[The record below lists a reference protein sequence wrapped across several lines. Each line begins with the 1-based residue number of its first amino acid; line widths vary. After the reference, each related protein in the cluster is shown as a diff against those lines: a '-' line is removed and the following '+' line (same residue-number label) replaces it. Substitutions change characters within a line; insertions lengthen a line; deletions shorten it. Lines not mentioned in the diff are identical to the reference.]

1 MVIAVNRLTFGNAPF
16 DRPRPHPMLRPLS
29 RLPSRPLSSIVP
41 LIIACALFMENL
53 DATVIATALPDIARS
68 LGEDPLR
75 LSLAMTSYMLALAVF
90 LPVSGWAAD
99 RFGARTVF
107 ATAIAVFTVGSVLC
121 GLSNGLLELVAA
133 RTVQGIGGA
142 MMVPVGRLI
151 LLRTVPKDQLV
162 TAMARMT
169 LPALIGPAL
178 GPLVGGAITTYASWR
193 WIFLINVPIG
203 LLGIALVLGLIPNLK
218 DEQRDPFDA
227 RGFLLSAVALAAFM
241 FGFEN
246 IGRDLLPP
254 VAVAALLAVALG
266 MTLLYLR
273 HARRVARPVLDPSL
287 FRLATY
293 RASVV
298 GGTLFRIGIGAVPF
312 LMPVM
317 LQIGFGLTAFESGAL
332 TFAGAAGA
340 LTMKALA
347 GPILRRAGF
356 RRVLMVNALVSGAIL
371 AGYGAFRPDTPHAL
385 ILGALLLGGFF
396 RSLQFTGLNSLAYA
410 EVPQPL
416 TSRANTLA
424 SVMQQLS
431 LSLGVAV
438 GATALHLTTQW
449 TGGPLTAT
457 DFVPA
462 FLTVGLMACASSL
475 FFLRLPA
482 DAGAEISGHRIHQ
495 DNAHKLP
502 MTDAAD

>member
-1 MVIAVNRLTFGNAPF
+1 M
-16 DRPRPHPMLRPLS
+16 S
-29 RLPSRPLSSIVP
+29 RVTP

-53 DATVIATALPDIARS
+53 DSTVIATALPGIAHS
-68 LGEDPLR
+68 MGEDPLR

-107 ATAIAVFTVGSVLC
+107 AGAIGVFTLGSIAC
-121 GLSNGLLELVAA
+121 GLSNGLAELVAA
-133 RTVQGIGGA
+133 RIVQGIGGS

-193 WIFLINVPIG
+193 WIFFINVPIG
-203 LLGIALVLGLIPNLK
+203 LIGIGLVLALIPNLK
-218 DEQRDPFDA
+218 EEQRDPFDA
-227 RGFLLSAVALAAFM
+227 RGFLWSSLALAAFM

-254 VAVAALLAVALG
+254 YAVAILLAVALLA
-266 MTLLYLR
+266 TTAYLR
-273 HARRVARPVLDPSL
+273 HARRVVRPVLDPAL
-287 FRLATY
+287 FRLQTF
-293 RASVV
+293 RASVL

-317 LQIGFGLTAFESGAL
+317 LQIGFGLSAFESGAL

-347 GPILRRAGF
+347 GPILRRFGF
-356 RRVLMVNALVSGAIL
+356 RLVLAVNSLVSGVIL
-371 AGYGAFRPDTPHAL
+371 GSYGAFRPDTPHL
-385 ILGALLLGGFF
+385 VILGALLLGGFF
-396 RSLQFTGLNSLAYA
+396 RSLQFTGMNTLSYA
-410 EVPQPL
+410 EVPQPM

-438 GATALHLTTQW
+438 GATALHLTVQW
-449 TGGPLTAT
+449 SGTLTPAS
-457 DFVPA
+457 FVPA
-462 FLTVGLMACASSL
+462 FLTVGLMACASSI
-475 FFLRLPA
+475 FFWRLPA
-482 DAGAEISGHRIHQ
+482 EAGDEISGHVTGPAGDRM
-495 DNAHKLP
+495 HKP
-502 MTDAAD
+502 ATAMPDAAD

>member
-1 MVIAVNRLTFGNAPF
+1 M
-16 DRPRPHPMLRPLS
+16 S
-29 RLPSRPLSSIVP
+29 RVTP

-53 DATVIATALPDIARS
+53 DSTVIATALPGIAQS
-68 LGEDPLR
+68 MGEDPLR

-99 RFGARTVF
+99 RYGARTVF
-107 ATAIAVFTVGSVLC
+107 ASAIGVFMAGSIAC
-121 GLSNGLLELVAA
+121 GLSNGLVELVAA
-133 RTVQGIGGA
+133 RILQGMGGA

-193 WIFLINVPIG
+193 WIFFINVPIA
-203 LLGIALVLGLIPNLK
+203 LVGIALVLMLIPNLK
-218 DEQRDPFDA
+218 EEQRDPFDS
-227 RGFLLSAVALAAFM
+227 RGFLWSSIALAAFM

-246 IGRDLLPP
+246 VGRDLLPASV
-254 VAVAALLAVALG
+254 VAVLLAVALLA
-266 MTLLYLR
+266 TVAYLR
-273 HARRVARPVLDPSL
+273 HARRVARPVLDPAL
-287 FRLATY
+287 FRLQTY
-293 RASVV
+293 RASVL

-347 GPILRRAGF
+347 GPILRHFGF
-356 RRVLMVNALVSGAIL
+356 RPVLTLNSIVSGVIL
-371 AGYGAFRPDTPHAL
+371 ASYGAFRPDTPHL
-385 ILGALLLGGFF
+385 VILGALLLGGFF
-396 RSLQFTGLNSLAYA
+396 RSLQFTGMNTLSYA
-410 EVPQPL
+410 EVPQPM

-431 LSLGVAV
+431 MSLGVAV
-438 GATALHLTTQW
+438 GATALHLTVQW
-449 TGGPLTAT
+449 SGTLTPAS
-457 DFVPA
+457 FVPA

-475 FFLRLPA
+475 PFWRLPA
-482 DAGAEISGHRIHQ
+482 DAGDEISGHIGRRSADKPAGDTHT
-495 DNAHKLP
+495 ATVKAAAL
-502 MTDAAD
+502 TDAAD

>member
-1 MVIAVNRLTFGNAPF
+1 M
-16 DRPRPHPMLRPLS
+16 S
-29 RLPSRPLSSIVP
+29 RVTP

-53 DATVIATALPDIARS
+53 DATVIATALPAIARS
-68 LGEDPLR
+68 MGEDPLR

-99 RFGARTVF
+99 RYGARTVF
-107 ATAIAVFTVGSVLC
+107 ASAIGVFTLGSIAC
-121 GLSNGLLELVAA
+121 GLSNGLAELVAA
-133 RTVQGIGGA
+133 RIVQGIGGA

-193 WIFLINVPIG
+193 WIFFINVPIG
-203 LLGIALVLGLIPNLK
+203 LIGIALVLALIPNLK
-218 DEQRDPFDA
+218 EEQRDPFDA
-227 RGFLLSAVALAAFM
+227 RGFLWSSIALAAFM

-246 IGRDLLPP
+246 VGRDLLPAYA
-254 VAVAALLAVALG
+254 VAGLLGAALLA
-266 MTLLYLR
+266 TLAYLR
-273 HARRVARPVLDPSL
+273 HARRVVRPVLDPSL
-287 FRLATY
+287 FRLPTY
-293 RASVV
+293 RASVL

-347 GPILRRAGF
+347 GPILRRFGF
-356 RRVLMVNALVSGAIL
+356 RLVLGLNALVSGVIL
-371 AGYGAFRPDTPHAL
+371 AGYGAFRPDTPHL
-385 ILGALLLGGFF
+385 VILGALLLGGFF
-396 RSLQFTGLNSLAYA
+396 RSLQFTGMNTLSYA
-410 EVPQPL
+410 EVPQAM

-438 GATALHLTTQW
+438 GATALHLTVQW
-449 TGGPLTAT
+449 SGGVLTPAS
-457 DFVPA
+457 FVPA

-475 FFLRLPA
+475 PFWRLPA
-482 DAGAEISGHRIHQ
+482 DAGDEISGHIGGGGKSAVTEGDSRG
-495 DNAHKLP
+495 ATVKAAAL
-502 MTDAAD
+502 TDAAD

>member
-1 MVIAVNRLTFGNAPF
+1 M
-16 DRPRPHPMLRPLS
+16 S
-29 RLPSRPLSSIVP
+29 RVTP

-53 DATVIATALPDIARS
+53 DATVIATALPEIARS
-68 LGEDPLR
+68 MGEDPLR

-99 RFGARTVF
+99 RYGARTVF
-107 ATAIAVFTVGSVLC
+107 ASAIGVFTLGSIAC
-121 GLSNGLLELVAA
+121 GLSNGLAELVAA
-133 RTVQGIGGA
+133 RIVQGIGGA

-193 WIFLINVPIG
+193 WIFFINVPIG
-203 LLGIALVLGLIPNLK
+203 LVGIALVLALIPNLK
-218 DEQRDPFDA
+218 EEQRDPFDA
-227 RGFLLSAVALAAFM
+227 RGFLWSSIALAAFM

-246 IGRDLLPP
+246 IGRDLLPAYA
-254 VAVAALLAVALG
+254 VAGLLGAALLA
-266 MTLLYLR
+266 TLAYLR

-287 FRLATY
+287 FRLPTY
-293 RASVV
+293 RASVL

-347 GPILRRAGF
+347 GPILRRFGF
-356 RRVLMVNALVSGAIL
+356 RLVLGLNSIVSGVIL
-371 AGYGAFRPDTPHAL
+371 AGYGAFRPDTPHL
-385 ILGALLLGGFF
+385 VILGALLLGGFF
-396 RSLQFTGLNSLAYA
+396 RSLQFTGMNTLSYA
-410 EVPQPL
+410 EVPQAM

-438 GATALHLTTQW
+438 GATALHLTVQW
-449 TGGPLTAT
+449 SGGALTPAS
-457 DFVPA
+457 FVPA

-475 FFLRLPA
+475 PFWRLPA
-482 DAGAEISGHRIHQ
+482 DAGDEISGHIGGGRKSALAEG
-495 DNAHKLP
+495 DSRGATVKAAAL
-502 MTDAAD
+502 TDAAD

>member
-1 MVIAVNRLTFGNAPF
+1 M
-16 DRPRPHPMLRPLS
+16 S
-29 RLPSRPLSSIVP
+29 RVTP

-53 DATVIATALPDIARS
+53 DATVIATALPEIARS
-68 LGEDPLR
+68 MGEDPLR

-99 RFGARTVF
+99 RYGARTVF
-107 ATAIAVFTVGSVLC
+107 ASAIGVFTLGSVAC
-121 GLSNGLLELVAA
+121 GLSNGLAELVAA
-133 RTVQGIGGA
+133 RIVQGIGGA

-193 WIFLINVPIG
+193 WIFFINVPIG
-203 LLGIALVLGLIPNLK
+203 LVGIALVLALIPNLK
-218 DEQRDPFDA
+218 EEQRDPFDA
-227 RGFLLSAVALAAFM
+227 RGFLWSSIALAAFM

-246 IGRDLLPP
+246 VGRDLLPAYA
-254 VAVAALLAVALG
+254 VAGLLGAALLA
-266 MTLLYLR
+266 TLAYLR
-273 HARRVARPVLDPSL
+273 HARRVVRPVLDPSL
-287 FRLATY
+287 FRLPTY
-293 RASVV
+293 RASVL

-347 GPILRRAGF
+347 GPILRRFGF
-356 RRVLMVNALVSGAIL
+356 RLVLGLNALVSGVIL
-371 AGYGAFRPDTPHAL
+371 AGYGAFRPDTPHL
-385 ILGALLLGGFF
+385 VILGALLLGGFF
-396 RSLQFTGLNSLAYA
+396 RSLQFTGMNTLSYA
-410 EVPQPL
+410 EVPQAM

-438 GATALHLTTQW
+438 GATALHLTVQW
-449 TGGPLTAT
+449 SGGVLTPAS
-457 DFVPA
+457 FVPA

-475 FFLRLPA
+475 PFWRLPA
-482 DAGAEISGHRIHQ
+482 DAGDEISGHIGGGKSAER
-495 DNAHKLP
+495 DGNPRSASVKAAAL
-502 MTDAAD
+502 TDAAD

>member
-1 MVIAVNRLTFGNAPF
+1 M
-16 DRPRPHPMLRPLS
+16 S
-29 RLPSRPLSSIVP
+29 RVTP

-53 DATVIATALPDIARS
+53 DSTVIATALPGIAQS
-68 LGEDPLR
+68 MGEDPLR

-99 RFGARTVF
+99 RYGARTVF
-107 ATAIAVFTVGSVLC
+107 ASAIGVFMAGSIAC
-121 GLSNGLLELVAA
+121 GLSNGLAELVAA
-133 RTVQGIGGA
+133 RILQGMGGA

-193 WIFLINVPIG
+193 WIFFINVPIG
-203 LLGIALVLGLIPNLK
+203 LVGIALVLALIPNLK
-218 DEQRDPFDA
+218 EEQRDPFDA
-227 RGFLLSAVALAAFM
+227 RGFLWSSIALAAFM

-246 IGRDLLPP
+246 VGRDLLPAT
-254 VAVAALLAVALG
+254 AVAILLAVALLA
-266 MTLLYLR
+266 TLAYLR

-287 FRLATY
+287 FRLQTY
-293 RASVV
+293 RASVL

-347 GPILRRAGF
+347 GPILRRFGF
-356 RRVLMVNALVSGAIL
+356 RPVLTLNSIVSGVIL
-371 AGYGAFRPDTPHAL
+371 ASYGAFRPDTPHL
-385 ILGALLLGGFF
+385 VILGALLLGGFF
-396 RSLQFTGLNSLAYA
+396 RSLQFTGMNTLSYA
-410 EVPQPL
+410 EVPQPM

-431 LSLGVAV
+431 MSLGVAV
-438 GATALHLTTQW
+438 GATTLHLTVQW
-449 TGGPLTAT
+449 SGTLTPAS
-457 DFVPA
+457 FVPA

-475 FFLRLPA
+475 PFWRLPA
-482 DAGAEISGHRIHQ
+482 DAGDEISGHIGRRGP
-495 DNAHKLP
+495 DKPAGDARSATVKAAAL
-502 MTDAAD
+502 TDAAD

>member
-1 MVIAVNRLTFGNAPF
+1 M
-16 DRPRPHPMLRPLS
+16 S
-29 RLPSRPLSSIVP
+29 RVTP

-53 DATVIATALPDIARS
+53 DSTVIATALPGIAQS
-68 LGEDPLR
+68 MGEDPLR

-99 RFGARTVF
+99 RYGARTVF
-107 ATAIAVFTVGSVLC
+107 ASAIGVFMAGSIAC
-121 GLSNGLLELVAA
+121 GLSNGLAELVAA
-133 RTVQGIGGA
+133 RILQGMGGA

-193 WIFLINVPIG
+193 WIFFINVPIG
-203 LLGIALVLGLIPNLK
+203 LVGIALVLALIPNLK
-218 DEQRDPFDA
+218 EEQRDPFDA
-227 RGFLLSAVALAAFM
+227 RGFLWSSIALAAFM

-246 IGRDLLPP
+246 VGRDLLPAT
-254 VAVAALLAVALG
+254 AVAILLAVALLA
-266 MTLLYLR
+266 TLAYLR

-287 FRLATY
+287 FRLQTY
-293 RASVV
+293 RASVL

-347 GPILRRAGF
+347 GPILRRFGF
-356 RRVLMVNALVSGAIL
+356 RPVLTLNSIVSGVIL
-371 AGYGAFRPDTPHAL
+371 ASYGAFRPDTPHLL

-396 RSLQFTGLNSLAYA
+396 RSLQFTGMNTLSYA
-410 EVPQPL
+410 EVPQPM

-431 LSLGVAV
+431 MSLGVAV
-438 GATALHLTTQW
+438 GATTLHLTVQW
-449 TGGPLTAT
+449 SGTLTPAS
-457 DFVPA
+457 FVPA

-475 FFLRLPA
+475 PFWRLPA
-482 DAGAEISGHRIHQ
+482 DAGDEISGHIGRRSA
-495 DNAHKLP
+495 DKPAGDARSATVKAAAL
-502 MTDAAD
+502 TDAAD

>member
-1 MVIAVNRLTFGNAPF
+1 M
-16 DRPRPHPMLRPLS
+16 S
-29 RLPSRPLSSIVP
+29 RVTP

-53 DATVIATALPDIARS
+53 DSTVIATALPAIARS
-68 LGEDPLR
+68 MGEDPLR

-99 RFGARTVF
+99 RYGARTVF
-107 ATAIAVFTVGSVLC
+107 ASAIGVFMAGSIAC
-121 GLSNGLLELVAA
+121 GLSNGLAELVAA
-133 RTVQGIGGA
+133 RILQGVGGA

-193 WIFLINVPIG
+193 WIFFINVPIG
-203 LLGIALVLGLIPNLK
+203 LVGIALVLALIPNLK
-218 DEQRDPFDA
+218 EEQRDPFDA
-227 RGFLLSAVALAAFM
+227 RGFLWSAIALAAFM

-246 IGRDLLPP
+246 VGRDLLPAS
-254 VAVAALLAVALG
+254 AVAILLAVALLA
-266 MTLLYLR
+266 TLAYLR
-273 HARRVARPVLDPSL
+273 HARKVVRPVLDPSL
-287 FRLATY
+287 FRLPTY
-293 RASVV
+293 RASVL

-347 GPILRRAGF
+347 GPILRRFGF
-356 RRVLMVNALVSGAIL
+356 RLVLTLNSLVSGAIL
-371 AGYGAFRPDTPHAL
+371 ASYGAFRPDTPHL
-385 ILGALLLGGFF
+385 VILGALLLGGFF
-396 RSLQFTGLNSLAYA
+396 RSLQFTGMNTLSYA
-410 EVPQPL
+410 EVPQPM

-449 TGGPLTAT
+449 NGGALTPAS
-457 DFVPA
+457 FVPA

-475 FFLRLPA
+475 PFWRLPA
-482 DAGAEISGHRIHQ
+482 DAGDEISGHIGGPRRETHH
-495 DNAHKLP
+495 DTARNATVKAAAL
-502 MTDAAD
+502 TDAAD

>member
-1 MVIAVNRLTFGNAPF
+1 M
-16 DRPRPHPMLRPLS
+16 S
-29 RLPSRPLSSIVP
+29 RVTP

-53 DATVIATALPDIARS
+53 DSTVIATALPGIAHS

-107 ATAIAVFTVGSVLC
+107 ASAIGVFTLGSIAC
-121 GLSNGLLELVAA
+121 GLSNGLVELLAA
-133 RTVQGIGGA
+133 RIVQGIGGA

-162 TAMARMT
+162 GAMARMT

-193 WIFLINVPIG
+193 WIFFINVPIG
-203 LLGIALVLGLIPNLK
+203 LVGIGLVLSLIPNLK
-218 DEQRDPFDA
+218 EEQRDPFDA
-227 RGFLLSAVALAAFM
+227 RGFLWSAVALAAFM

-246 IGRDLLPP
+246 VGRDLLPAT
-254 VAVAALLAVALG
+254 AVATLLAVALVA
-266 MTLLYLR
+266 TVAYLH

-287 FRLATY
+287 FRLPTY
-293 RASVV
+293 RASVL

-347 GPILRRAGF
+347 GPILRWAGF
-356 RRVLMVNALVSGAIL
+356 RRVLSVNALVSGVVL
-371 AGYGAFRPDTPHAL
+371 ASYAAFRPDTPHLL

-396 RSLQFTGLNSLAYA
+396 RSLQFTGMNTLSYA
-410 EVPQPL
+410 EVPQPM

-438 GATALHLTTQW
+438 GATALHLTVQW
-449 TGGPLTAT
+449 TGGALTPGS
-457 DFVPA
+457 FVPA
-462 FLTVGLMACASSL
+462 FLTVGLMACLSSL

-482 DAGAEISGHRIHQ
+482 DAGAEISGHHPHAIGTAGPTPAQ
-495 DNAHKLP
+495 DHAHRAAAL
-502 MTDAAD
+502 TDAAD

>member
-1 MVIAVNRLTFGNAPF
+1 M
-16 DRPRPHPMLRPLS
+16 S
-29 RLPSRPLSSIVP
+29 RVTP

-53 DATVIATALPDIARS
+53 DSTVIATALPGIAHS
-68 LGEDPLR
+68 MGEDPLR

-107 ATAIAVFTVGSVLC
+107 ASAIGVFTLGSIAC
-121 GLSNGLLELVAA
+121 GLSNGLAELVAA
-133 RTVQGIGGA
+133 RIVQGIGGA

-193 WIFLINVPIG
+193 WIFFINVPIG
-203 LLGIALVLGLIPNLK
+203 LIGIGLVLALIPNLK
-218 DEQRDPFDA
+218 EEQRDPFDA
-227 RGFLLSAVALAAFM
+227 RGFLWSSLALAAFM

-254 VAVAALLAVALG
+254 YAVAILLAAALLATIA
-266 MTLLYLR
+266 YLR
-273 HARRVARPVLDPSL
+273 HARRVVRPVLDPAL
-287 FRLATY
+287 FRLQTF
-293 RASVV
+293 RASVL

-347 GPILRRAGF
+347 GPILRRFGF
-356 RRVLMVNALVSGAIL
+356 RLVLAVNSLVSGMIL
-371 AGYGAFRPDTPHAL
+371 GSYGAFRPDTPHL
-385 ILGALLLGGFF
+385 VILGALLLGGFF
-396 RSLQFTGLNSLAYA
+396 RSLQFTGMNTLSYA
-410 EVPQPL
+410 EVPQPM

-438 GATALHLTTQW
+438 GATALHLTVQW
-449 TGGPLTAT
+449 SGALTPAS
-457 DFVPA
+457 FVPA

-475 FFLRLPA
+475 FFWRLPA
-482 DAGAEISGHRIHQ
+482 GAGDEISGHVTGPAGGGMRKP
-495 DNAHKLP
+495 AAPLP
-502 MTDAAD
+502 DDERRAALPDAAD

>member
-1 MVIAVNRLTFGNAPF
+1 M
-16 DRPRPHPMLRPLS
+16 S
-29 RLPSRPLSSIVP
+29 RVTP

-53 DATVIATALPDIARS
+53 DATVIATALPAIARS
-68 LGEDPLR
+68 MGEDPLR

-99 RFGARTVF
+99 RYGARTVF
-107 ATAIAVFTVGSVLC
+107 ASAIGVFTLGSVAC
-121 GLSNGLLELVAA
+121 GLSNGLAELVAA
-133 RTVQGIGGA
+133 RIVQGIGGA

-193 WIFLINVPIG
+193 WIFFINVPIG
-203 LLGIALVLGLIPNLK
+203 LVGIALVLALIPNLK
-218 DEQRDPFDA
+218 EEQRDPFDA
-227 RGFLLSAVALAAFM
+227 RGFLWSAIALAAFM

-246 IGRDLLPP
+246 VGRDLLPAS
-254 VAVAALLAVALG
+254 AVAILLAVALLA
-266 MTLLYLR
+266 TLAYLR

-287 FRLATY
+287 FRLPTY
-293 RASVV
+293 RASVL

-347 GPILRRAGF
+347 GPILRRFGF
-356 RRVLMVNALVSGAIL
+356 RLVLTLNSLVSGAIL
-371 AGYGAFRPDTPHAL
+371 AGYGAFRPDTPHL
-385 ILGALLLGGFF
+385 VILGALLLGGFF
-396 RSLQFTGLNSLAYA
+396 RSLQFTGMNTLSYA
-410 EVPQPL
+410 EVPQAM

-449 TGGPLTAT
+449 SGGALTPSS
-457 DFVPA
+457 FVPA

-475 FFLRLPA
+475 PFWRLPA
-482 DAGAEISGHRIHQ
+482 DAGDEISGHIGTPRPGTPPETRR
-495 DNAHKLP
+495 DAARSATVKAAAL
-502 MTDAAD
+502 TDAAD

>member
-1 MVIAVNRLTFGNAPF
+1 M
-16 DRPRPHPMLRPLS
+16 S
-29 RLPSRPLSSIVP
+29 RVTP

-53 DATVIATALPDIARS
+53 DSTVIATALPGIAQS
-68 LGEDPLR
+68 MGEDPLR

-99 RFGARTVF
+99 RYGARTVF
-107 ATAIAVFTVGSVLC
+107 ASAIGVFMAGSIAC
-121 GLSNGLLELVAA
+121 GLSNGLAELVAA
-133 RTVQGIGGA
+133 RILQGMGGA

-193 WIFLINVPIG
+193 WIFFINVPIG
-203 LLGIALVLGLIPNLK
+203 LVGIALVLALIPNLK
-218 DEQRDPFDA
+218 EEQRDPFDA
-227 RGFLLSAVALAAFM
+227 RGFLWSSVALAAFM

-246 IGRDLLPP
+246 VGRDLLPAY
-254 VAVAALLAVALG
+254 AVAILLAVALLA
-266 MTLLYLR
+266 TLAYLR
-273 HARRVARPVLDPSL
+273 HARQVVRPVLDPSL
-287 FRLATY
+287 FRLQTY
-293 RASVV
+293 RASVL

-347 GPILRRAGF
+347 GPILRCFGF
-356 RRVLMVNALVSGAIL
+356 RLVLTLNSIVSGAIL
-371 AGYGAFRPDTPHAL
+371 ASYGAFRPDTPHL
-385 ILGALLLGGFF
+385 VILGALLLGGFF
-396 RSLQFTGLNSLAYA
+396 RSLQFTGMNTLSYA
-410 EVPQPL
+410 EVPQPM

-431 LSLGVAV
+431 MSLGVAV
-438 GATALHLTTQW
+438 GATTLHLTVQW
-449 TGGPLTAT
+449 SGTLTPAS
-457 DFVPA
+457 FVPA

-475 FFLRLPA
+475 PFWRLPA
-482 DAGAEISGHRIHQ
+482 DAGDEISGHIGKSRPDTSH
-495 DNAHKLP
+495 DNTRSATVKAAAL
-502 MTDAAD
+502 TDAAD

>member
-1 MVIAVNRLTFGNAPF
+1 M
-16 DRPRPHPMLRPLS
+16 S
-29 RLPSRPLSSIVP
+29 RVTP

-53 DATVIATALPDIARS
+53 DATVIATALPAIARS
-68 LGEDPLR
+68 MGEDPLR

-99 RFGARTVF
+99 RYGARTVF
-107 ATAIAVFTVGSVLC
+107 ASAIGVFTLGSVAC
-121 GLSNGLLELVAA
+121 GLSNGLAELVAA
-133 RTVQGIGGA
+133 RIVQGIGGA

-193 WIFLINVPIG
+193 WIFFINVPIG
-203 LLGIALVLGLIPNLK
+203 LIGIALVLALIPNLK
-218 DEQRDPFDA
+218 EEQRDPFDA
-227 RGFLLSAVALAAFM
+227 RGFLWSSIALAAFM

-246 IGRDLLPP
+246 VGRDLLPAYA
-254 VAVAALLAVALG
+254 VAGLLGAALLA
-266 MTLLYLR
+266 TLAYLR
-273 HARRVARPVLDPSL
+273 HARRVVRPVLDPSL
-287 FRLATY
+287 FRLPTY
-293 RASVV
+293 RASVL

-347 GPILRRAGF
+347 GPILRRFGF
-356 RRVLMVNALVSGAIL
+356 RLVLGLNSIVSGVIL
-371 AGYGAFRPDTPHAL
+371 AGYGAFRPDTPHL
-385 ILGALLLGGFF
+385 VILGALLLGGFF
-396 RSLQFTGLNSLAYA
+396 RSLQFTGMNTLSYA
-410 EVPQPL
+410 EVPQAM

-438 GATALHLTTQW
+438 GATALHLTVQW
-449 TGGPLTAT
+449 SGGVLTPAS
-457 DFVPA
+457 FVPA

-475 FFLRLPA
+475 PFWRLPA
-482 DAGAEISGHRIHQ
+482 DAGDEISGHIGGGKSAMAEGDSRG
-495 DNAHKLP
+495 ATVKTAAL
-502 MTDAAD
+502 TDAAD

>member
-1 MVIAVNRLTFGNAPF
+1 M
-16 DRPRPHPMLRPLS
+16 S
-29 RLPSRPLSSIVP
+29 RVTP

-53 DATVIATALPDIARS
+53 DATVIATALPEIARS
-68 LGEDPLR
+68 MGEDPLR

-99 RFGARTVF
+99 RYGARTVF
-107 ATAIAVFTVGSVLC
+107 ASAIGVFTLGSVAC
-121 GLSNGLLELVAA
+121 GLSNGLAELVAA
-133 RTVQGIGGA
+133 RIVQGIGGA

-193 WIFLINVPIG
+193 WIFFINVPIG
-203 LLGIALVLGLIPNLK
+203 LIGIALVLALIPNLK
-218 DEQRDPFDA
+218 EEQRDPFDA
-227 RGFLLSAVALAAFM
+227 RGFLWSSIALAAFM

-246 IGRDLLPP
+246 VGRDLLPAYA
-254 VAVAALLAVALG
+254 VAGLLGAALLA
-266 MTLLYLR
+266 TLAYLR
-273 HARRVARPVLDPSL
+273 HARRVVRPVLDPSL
-287 FRLATY
+287 FRLPTY
-293 RASVV
+293 RASVL

-317 LQIGFGLTAFESGAL
+317 LQVGFGLTAFESGAL

-347 GPILRRAGF
+347 GPILRRFGF
-356 RRVLMVNALVSGAIL
+356 RLVLGLNSLVSGLIL
-371 AGYGAFRPDTPHAL
+371 MGYGAFRPDTPHLL

-396 RSLQFTGLNSLAYA
+396 RSLQFTGMNTLSYA
-410 EVPQPL
+410 EVPQAM

-438 GATALHLTTQW
+438 GATALHLTVQW
-449 TGGPLTAT
+449 SGGVLTPAS
-457 DFVPA
+457 FVPA

-475 FFLRLPA
+475 PFWRLPA
-482 DAGAEISGHRIHQ
+482 DAGDEISGHIGVGRKT
-495 DNAHKLP
+495 AVSEGSSRGATVKSAAL
-502 MTDAAD
+502 TDAAD

>member
-1 MVIAVNRLTFGNAPF
+1 MSRAM
-16 DRPRPHPMLRPLS
+16 PRV
-29 RLPSRPLSSIVP
+29 VP

-53 DATVIATALPDIARS
+53 DATVVATALPSIARS

-90 LPVSGWAAD
+90 LPVSGWMAD

-107 ATAIAVFTVGSVLC
+107 ASAIAVFTAGSLFC
-121 GLSNGLLELVAA
+121 GMANGLAELVAA
-133 RTVQGIGGA
+133 RIVQGIGGS

-178 GPLVGGAITTYASWR
+178 GPLVGGAITTYVSWR
-193 WIFLINVPIG
+193 WIFVINLPIG
-203 LLGIALVLGLIPNLK
+203 LIGIALVLKLIPNLK
-218 DEQRDPFDA
+218 DEQRDPFDGT
-227 RGFLLSAVALAAFM
+227 GFLLSALALAAFM

-246 IGRDLLPP
+246 VGRDLLPP
-254 VAVAALLAVALG
+254 VAVAALLAAALV

-287 FRLATY
+287 FRLPTY
-293 RASVV
+293 RASVA

-317 LQIGFGLTAFESGAL
+317 LQIGFGLSAFESGAL

-356 RRVLMVNALVSGAIL
+356 RRVLLVNALVSGAVL

-410 EVPQPL
+410 EVPQAM

-424 SVMQQLS
+424 NVMQQLS

-449 TGGPLTAT
+449 TGAALTAS
-457 DFVPA
+457 DFAPA
-462 FLTVGLMACASSL
+462 FLTVGLMACASGL

-482 DAGAEISGHRIHQ
+482 DAGAEISGHRLRQ
-495 DNAHKLP
+495 GSATRAPL
-502 MTDAAD
+502 TDAAD

>member
-1 MVIAVNRLTFGNAPF
+1 M
-16 DRPRPHPMLRPLS
+16 S
-29 RLPSRPLSSIVP
+29 RVTP

-53 DATVIATALPDIARS
+53 DATVIATALPAIARS
-68 LGEDPLR
+68 MGEDPLR

-99 RFGARTVF
+99 RYGARTVF
-107 ATAIAVFTVGSVLC
+107 ASAIGVFTVGSVAC
-121 GLSNGLLELVAA
+121 GLSNGLAELVAA
-133 RTVQGIGGA
+133 RIVQGIGGA

-193 WIFLINVPIG
+193 WIFFINVPIG
-203 LLGIALVLGLIPNLK
+203 LVGIALVLALIPDLK
-218 DEQRDPFDA
+218 EEQRDPFDA
-227 RGFLLSAVALAAFM
+227 RGFLWSSIALAAFM

-246 IGRDLLPP
+246 VGRDLLPAY
-254 VAVAALLAVALG
+254 AVAGLLAGALLA
-266 MTLLYLR
+266 TLAYLR

-287 FRLATY
+287 FRLPTY
-293 RASVV
+293 RASVL

-347 GPILRRAGF
+347 GPILRRYGF
-356 RRVLMVNALVSGAIL
+356 RLVLGLNSIVSGVIL
-371 AGYGAFRPDTPHAL
+371 AGYGAFRPDTPHL
-385 ILGALLLGGFF
+385 VILGALLLGGFF
-396 RSLQFTGLNSLAYA
+396 RSLQFTGMNTLSYA
-410 EVPQPL
+410 EVPQAM

-438 GATALHLTTQW
+438 GATALHLTVQW
-449 TGGPLTAT
+449 SGGSLTPAS
-457 DFVPA
+457 FVPA

-475 FFLRLPA
+475 PFWRLPA
-482 DAGAEISGHRIHQ
+482 DAGDEISGHLGGRRKTAVVEGDHRG
-495 DNAHKLP
+495 ATVKAAAL
-502 MTDAAD
+502 TDAAD

>member
-1 MVIAVNRLTFGNAPF
+1 M
-16 DRPRPHPMLRPLS
+16 S
-29 RLPSRPLSSIVP
+29 RVTP

-53 DATVIATALPDIARS
+53 DATVIATALPAIARS
-68 LGEDPLR
+68 MGEDPLR

-99 RFGARTVF
+99 RYGARTVF
-107 ATAIAVFTVGSVLC
+107 ASAIGVFTLGSVAC
-121 GLSNGLLELVAA
+121 GLSNGLAELVAA
-133 RTVQGIGGA
+133 RIVQGIGGA

-193 WIFLINVPIG
+193 WIFFINVPIG
-203 LLGIALVLGLIPNLK
+203 LIGIALVLALIPNLK
-218 DEQRDPFDA
+218 EEQRDPFDA
-227 RGFLLSAVALAAFM
+227 RGFLWSSIALAAFM

-246 IGRDLLPP
+246 VGRDLLPAYA
-254 VAVAALLAVALG
+254 VAGLLGAALLA
-266 MTLLYLR
+266 TLAYLR

-287 FRLATY
+287 FRLPTY
-293 RASVV
+293 RASVL

-347 GPILRRAGF
+347 GPILRRFGF
-356 RRVLMVNALVSGAIL
+356 RPVLGLNSIVSGVIL
-371 AGYGAFRPDTPHAL
+371 AGYGAFRPDTPHL
-385 ILGALLLGGFF
+385 VILGALLLGGFF
-396 RSLQFTGLNSLAYA
+396 RSLQFTGMNTLSYA
-410 EVPQPL
+410 EVPQAM

-438 GATALHLTTQW
+438 GATALHLAVQW
-449 TGGPLTAT
+449 SGGALTPAS
-457 DFVPA
+457 FVPA
-462 FLTVGLMACASSL
+462 FLTVGLMACVSSL
-475 FFLRLPA
+475 PFWRLPP
-482 DAGAEISGHRIHQ
+482 DAGDEISGHGGGGRSAVAGRASR
-495 DNAHKLP
+495 NATAKAAAL
-502 MTDAAD
+502 TDAAD

>member
-1 MVIAVNRLTFGNAPF
+1 M
-16 DRPRPHPMLRPLS
+16 S
-29 RLPSRPLSSIVP
+29 RVTP

-53 DATVIATALPDIARS
+53 DSTVIATALPEIARS
-68 LGEDPLR
+68 MGEDPLR

-99 RFGARTVF
+99 RYGARTVF
-107 ATAIAVFTVGSVLC
+107 ASAIGVFMAGSIAC
-121 GLSNGLLELVAA
+121 GLSNGLAELVAA
-133 RTVQGIGGA
+133 RILQGMGGA

-193 WIFLINVPIG
+193 WIFFINVPIA
-203 LLGIALVLGLIPNLK
+203 LIGIALVLALIPNLK

-227 RGFLLSAVALAAFM
+227 RGFLWSSIALAAFM

-246 IGRDLLPP
+246 VGRDLLPAY
-254 VAVAALLAVALG
+254 AVAILLAVALLA
-266 MTLLYLR
+266 TIAYLR

-287 FRLATY
+287 FRLQTY
-293 RASVV
+293 RASVL

-347 GPILRRAGF
+347 GPILRRFGF
-356 RRVLMVNALVSGAIL
+356 RPVLTLNSIVSGVIL
-371 AGYGAFRPDTPHAL
+371 ASYGAFRPDTPHL
-385 ILGALLLGGFF
+385 VILGALLLGGFF
-396 RSLQFTGLNSLAYA
+396 RSLQFTGMNTLSYA
-410 EVPQPL
+410 EVPQPM

-431 LSLGVAV
+431 MSLGVAV
-438 GATALHLTTQW
+438 GATTLHLTVQW
-449 TGGPLTAT
+449 SGTLTPAS
-457 DFVPA
+457 FVPA

-475 FFLRLPA
+475 PFWRLPA
-482 DAGAEISGHRIHQ
+482 DAGDEISGHIGRRGP
-495 DNAHKLP
+495 DNPAGDTRSASVKAAAL
-502 MTDAAD
+502 TDAAD

>member
-1 MVIAVNRLTFGNAPF
+1 M
-16 DRPRPHPMLRPLS
+16 S
-29 RLPSRPLSSIVP
+29 RVTP

-53 DATVIATALPDIARS
+53 DSTVIATALPGIAQS
-68 LGEDPLR
+68 MGEDPLR

-99 RFGARTVF
+99 RYGARTVF
-107 ATAIAVFTVGSVLC
+107 ASAIGVFMAGSIAC
-121 GLSNGLLELVAA
+121 GLSNGLAELVAA
-133 RTVQGIGGA
+133 RILQGMGGA

-193 WIFLINVPIG
+193 WIFFINVPIG
-203 LLGIALVLGLIPNLK
+203 LVGIALVLALIPNLK
-218 DEQRDPFDA
+218 EEQRDPFDA
-227 RGFLLSAVALAAFM
+227 RGFLWSSVALAAFM

-246 IGRDLLPP
+246 VGRDLLPAT
-254 VAVAALLAVALG
+254 AVAILLAVALLA
-266 MTLLYLR
+266 TLAYLR
-273 HARRVARPVLDPSL
+273 HARQVARPVLDPSL
-287 FRLATY
+287 FRLQTY
-293 RASVV
+293 RASVL

-347 GPILRRAGF
+347 GPILRRFGF
-356 RRVLMVNALVSGAIL
+356 RPVLTLNSIVSGVIL
-371 AGYGAFRPDTPHAL
+371 ASYGAFRPDTPHL
-385 ILGALLLGGFF
+385 VILGALLLGGFF
-396 RSLQFTGLNSLAYA
+396 RSLQFTGMNTLSYA
-410 EVPQPL
+410 EVPQPM

-431 LSLGVAV
+431 MSLGVAV
-438 GATALHLTTQW
+438 GATTLHLTVQW
-449 TGGPLTAT
+449 SGTLTPAS
-457 DFVPA
+457 FVPA

-475 FFLRLPA
+475 PFWRLPA
-482 DAGAEISGHRIHQ
+482 DAGDEISGHIGHRGP
-495 DNAHKLP
+495 DKPEGDARSATVKAAAL
-502 MTDAAD
+502 TDAAD

>member
-1 MVIAVNRLTFGNAPF
+1 M
-16 DRPRPHPMLRPLS
+16 S
-29 RLPSRPLSSIVP
+29 RVTP

-53 DATVIATALPDIARS
+53 DATVIATALPAIARS
-68 LGEDPLR
+68 MGEDPLR

-99 RFGARTVF
+99 RYGARTVF
-107 ATAIAVFTVGSVLC
+107 ASAIGVFTLGSVAC
-121 GLSNGLLELVAA
+121 GLSNGLAELVAA
-133 RTVQGIGGA
+133 RIVQGIGGA

-193 WIFLINVPIG
+193 WIFFINVPIG
-203 LLGIALVLGLIPNLK
+203 LVGIALVLALIPNLK
-218 DEQRDPFDA
+218 EEQRDPFDA
-227 RGFLLSAVALAAFM
+227 RGFLWSAVALAAFM

-246 IGRDLLPP
+246 VGRDLLPAT
-254 VAVAALLAVALG
+254 AVAILLAVALLA
-266 MTLLYLR
+266 TLAYLR

-287 FRLATY
+287 FRLPTY
-293 RASVV
+293 RASVL

-347 GPILRRAGF
+347 GPILRRFGF
-356 RRVLMVNALVSGAIL
+356 RLVLTLNSLVSGAIL
-371 AGYGAFRPDTPHAL
+371 AGYGAFRPDTPHL
-385 ILGALLLGGFF
+385 VILGALLLGGFF
-396 RSLQFTGLNSLAYA
+396 RSLQFTGMNTLSYA
-410 EVPQPL
+410 EVPQAM

-438 GATALHLTTQW
+438 GATTLHLTTQW
-449 TGGPLTAT
+449 SGGALTPSS
-457 DFVPA
+457 FVPA

-475 FFLRLPA
+475 PFWLLPA
-482 DAGAEISGHRIHQ
+482 DAGDEISGHIGSPRPETHPGSQ
-495 DNAHKLP
+495 HEAARSATVKAAAL
-502 MTDAAD
+502 TDAAD